1 MSSGDRTRVVKRRT
15 VLGLVAAS
23 LSAGCVDAW
32 PQPTGPRGPP
42 EEPEGQ
48 PREQSPLRI
57 DSWDFG
63 EADSGLLRV
72 FGTVENDGDE
82 PARPTVEVRVRA
94 GEQRY
99 ERTTTVDVPAGATA
113 QFDIEFDVEYDTFV
127 GDGSVRLDL
136 I

>member
-1 MSSGDRTRVVKRRT
+1 MSSADRARVVKRRT

-23 LSAGCVDAW
+23 FSAGCVGAW

-48 PREQSPLRI
+48 PREQSALRI

-63 EADSGLLRV
+63 EDDSGMLRV
-72 FGTVENDGDE
+72 FGTVRNDGDTSTTV
-82 PARPTVEVRVRA
+82 TVEVRVRA

-99 ERTTTVDVPAGATA
+99 ERTTTVDVPEGATA
-113 QFDIEFDVEYDTFV
+113 EFEIEFDVEYDTFV
-127 GDGSVRLDL
+127 GDGSIRLDL

>member
-1 MSSGDRTRVVKRRT
+1 MSSADRTRVVKRRS
-15 VLGLVAAS
+15 VLGMVAAS
-23 LSAGCVDAW
+23 LSAGCVGAW

-42 EEPEGQ
+42 EAPEGQ

-57 DSWDFG
+57 ESWDFG

-72 FGTVENDGDE
+72 FGTVQNDRDASAE
-82 PARPTVEVRVRA
+82 ATVEVRVRA

-113 QFDIEFDVEYDTFV
+113 EFEIEFDVEYDTFV
-127 GDGSVRLDL
+127 GDGSIRLDL